1 MTTTELTQRDNP
13 TTAVD
18 RAIVKE
24 ISLKHRVAQDAANE
38 AVRVAA
44 EAGELLAKVKAQL
57 KHGDWE
63 PWLEANFEGGA
74 TTARGYRR
82 LAANRQRVADL
93 PSVREAL
100 KALAPPG
107 RHPEG
112 KHLLVKGMLRCAL
125 CGGPMLARKAQG
137 PGRAGERY
145 FCKVRYEADENACS
159 MPGIRRELIDEPFLA
174 SVLERHIDLDATVKR
189 IAERADA
196 ALVRAQE
203 AVAGCE
209 ADVARVER
217 ALITTERDYDAGE
230 LTARQYSKREDRLA
244 GELEGAK
251 AALEQARVN
260 AQQMER
266 AGPVDDAEQELLD
279 RLATLNAAVASGMA
293 EAPDL
298 PALRNVI
305 ARMFD
310 SIDLVRCRKTERV
323 YVIEAP
329 AKAAGVVL
337 PHLDKWI
344 GEGQAVAGDGDT
356 CYLLLPGLRYEAL
369 DPETEELRSQLLPV
383 APLMEPPTSPVA

>member
-1 MTTTELTQRDNP
+1 MPAQAKVVLRIWTDYANGVSQRNLVRALNDEGVPAPSGGTWLQSMVSRVLANP
-13 TTAVD
+13 VYVGKVQGPD
-18 RAIVKE
+18 
-24 ISLKHRVAQDAANE
+24 
-38 AVRVAA
+38 
-44 EAGELLAKVKAQL
+44 GELIDGQ
-57 KHGDWE
+57 HE
-63 PWLEANFEGGA
+63 PIVGEELWSRVQAIRSGSL
-74 TTARGYRR
+74 RR
-82 LAANRQRVADL
+82 
-93 PSVREAL
+93 
-100 KALAPPG
+100 KPG

-112 KHLLVKGMLRCAL
+112 KHLLVRGMLRCAV

-189 IAERADA
+189 IGERVDA
-196 ALVRAQE
+196 ALVHAQE

-217 ALITTERDYDAGE
+217 ALTTTERDYDAGE
-230 LTARQYSKREDRLA
+230 LTARQYSKREDRLT

-251 AALEQARVN
+251 AALEQARVSVR
-260 AQQMER
+260 QMER
-266 AGPVDDAEQELLD
+266 AGPVGDAEQELLD
-279 RLATLNAAVASGMA
+279 RLATLKAAVAGGVA

-305 ARMFD
+305 AQMFD
-310 SIDLVRCRKTERV
+310 SIDLVRCRKTEGV

-329 AKAAGVVL
+329 ARAAGVVL

-344 GEGQAVAGDGDT
+344 GEGQAVARDGDT

-369 DPETEELRSQLLPV
+369 DPETLWPVARELPV
-383 APLMEPPTSPVA
+383 ASLMEPPTSPVA